1 MIVFG
6 NLPYN
11 ISSQILVKFIKFKKW
26 PPIFSELIFMF
37 QKELAEKIT
46 GTFNTNYYG
55 RLSILTNLRFKIE
68 NKFLVSPNCFKPK
81 PKIIST
87 VIHFKPKK
95 MPIAIK
101 NISKLEEITNI
112 FFSNKRKMI
121 NKNLKKILNNHQI
134 SKLEKLD
141 IKSRPSE
148 IKPEIYYKIAK
159 MVEVD

>member
-1 MIVFG
+1 
-6 NLPYN
+6 
-11 ISSQILVKFIKFKKW
+11 
-26 PPIFSELIFMF
+26 
-37 QKELAEKIT
+37 
-46 GTFNTNYYG
+46 
-55 RLSILTNLRFKIE
+55 
-68 NKFLVSPNCFKPK
+68 
-81 PKIIST
+81 
-87 VIHFKPKK
+87 